1 MPKKNVSS
9 SKTRSDGI
17 VADYISDLRI
27 KDIPENVHVARITK
41 NLGNARIQVVYGVE
55 NKVYVKQ
62 AKIPGRFT
70 GRAKKTM
77 MASPG
82 SFALIAETGV
92 TGSLSLEM
100 IAIISREE
108 LNKIKEL
115 VEIHPNIL
123 SIETDA
129 ETLTTK
135 VVGGGVHDDI
145 EFDGVDEEVD
155 EEEPDIDAI

>member
-1 MPKKNVSS
+1 MPRNNTSS

-17 VADYISDLRI
+17 VTDYISDLRV
-27 KDIPENVHVARITK
+27 KDVPDNVHVARITK
-41 NLGNARIQVVYGVE
+41 NLGNARIQVVYGKE
-55 NKVYVKQ
+55 NKVFVNQ

-82 SFALIAETGV
+82 AFVLIAETGV
-92 TGSLSLEM
+92 NGALALEM
-100 IAIISREE
+100 IALISREE
-108 LNKIKEL
+108 LNKIKDL
-115 VEIHPNIL
+115 IEIHPNIL
-123 SIETDA
+123 SVETDA

-135 VVGGGVHDDI
+135 IVSGGLHDEI
-145 EFDGVDEEVD
+145 EFDGVDEDD